1 MAGVRIELCLLAEL
15 VELLPLAAHP
25 LKQLL
30 WRLHIL
36 KVQLIGIQLV
46 LTAGVQLS
54 SAPYIMIGLRY
65 LYYFSSVP
73 MSSW

>member
-1 MAGVRIELCLLAEL
+1 MGGVRIELGFLVEL
-15 VELLPLAAHP
+15 VEVLSLAVHP
-25 LKQLL
+25 VKQLL

-65 LYYFSSVP
+65 LYYFNS
-73 MSSW
+73 MLISSW